1 MMRSCMRALTLSA
14 MFNVVV
20 GNMFLLADINWG
32 SKESGLSVGQDVQF
46 NVGSGG
52 MDVRGTLALAD
63 GLSSLT
69 GSAVDFSAGLL
80 DVNGLRA
87 LINATYS
94 PDAAAYTLEQGYLHA
109 QDGASFSTIAVKGT
123 GNEITGVLHVSK
135 GIVLQTVGNQHAA
148 LSLGIQNSLEAD
160 ITLNSGTLALTNDLT
175 LAKGVKIVG
184 PGTVDKNNFRLI
196 VNPADHTDWA
206 HQITFVDGT
215 GVDQL
220 QTSVVNTINNIT
232 NNFNTINN
240 YSTTLTNSLI
250 QQQGGTSVV
259 VQLPAGSS
267 FVPEETP
274 IVIAID
280 ATIDGAGGDMTF
292 ANASADSPSLFQVA
306 DGKTVTLR
314 NIRLCNIT
322 EKTFQLGTG
331 SVVELGENVSLELG
345 GSTFVTN
352 GMFKI
357 IPTQAGDANI
367 VHLRGANGRKLFVLS
382 PTDSNQTT
390 LFDLNGNS
398 LAVQEV
404 EIVGSSFIAANGDAA
419 SVALAGNAV
428 LDIENSSALNIDV
441 EDTGNVLALTQDG
454 LTLSGA
460 ISFDGLAAEN
470 TLAVRFVLND
480 PITDKTVTMI
490 DDQGDLAYLPVKKG
504 NPLVIFDG
512 DSGLFLYN
520 QSALAGLIFE
530 DQSVTIANGLNS
542 NTNAFVIDQNSYLMA
557 LDLEILGH
565 PVKQNSA
572 RFVLEARSLTGAG
585 IDQGF
590 IRAQRAARDM
600 RSRRPKT
607 AFAQGCAKRRA
618 LRPIAKPRPVAPVQT
633 SKEKVQAAIAKMKK
647 NNARLSARTRSFA
660 ENEMLDMEEMD
671 ELLVRSLSIP
681 VAYQRRVV
689 DTVSSNA
696 VPEIGTALYQGAR
709 IANFETV
716 STSAFTIT
724 LQDGAE
730 LTQKAGTTLLID
742 KTHFVNVIGVGNRVV
757 VTGDATIDLG
767 SLGFDHNAG
776 LIIEC
781 EKLGVTAPTI
791 TLSGAL
797 DLAEG
802 ASLQLRGNGRVVLTD
817 GTSLMLNGTADN
829 QAAVSLGKGI
839 DVAIA
844 ASGTAYV
851 GGIGRFEVVDNA
863 VLRVDQNAA
872 LHVAD
877 LPAALA
883 AGKTHAVDVAI
894 AQGGKLL
901 VAMTTDNAKG
911 AVRFIGNGEVS
922 FAIDRAE
929 AVVGKNGVIAFNV
942 DGSNAPRRGWL
953 KSFALKL
960 ASLRLYGSL
969 ILGPN
974 KLDDK
979 YADFMTTFEMLQAT
993 IDGGGSIIGRKQ
1005 DPLRLTV
1012 TDETAT
1018 VKDKQFVAK
1027 AQVAV
1032 PADFVGF

>member
-1 MMRSCMRALTLSA
+1 MRALTLSA

-80 DVNGLRA
+80 DINGLRA

-109 QDGASFSTIAVKGT
+109 QDGVSFSTIDVKGRS
-123 GNEITGVLHVSK
+123 NEITGVLHVSK
-135 GIVLQTVGNQHAA
+135 GIVLHTVGNKHAA
-148 LSLGIQNSLEAD
+148 LSLGIQNSLGAD
-160 ITLNSGTLALTNDLT
+160 VTLNGGTLALTNDLT

-196 VNPADHTDWA
+196 VNPADQTDWA
-206 HQITFVDGT
+206 RQITFVDGT
-215 GVDQL
+215 GIDQL

-250 QQQGGTSVV
+250 QQQGGTTVV

-267 FVPEETP
+267 FVPSDTP
-274 IVIAID
+274 IVIAVNAI
-280 ATIDGAGGDMTF
+280 IDGAGGDMTF

-306 DGKTVTLR
+306 DGKTVSLR

-331 SVVELGENVSLELG
+331 SVVEFGENVSLELG

-367 VHLRGANGRKLFVLS
+367 VHMRGANGRKLFVLS
-382 PTDSNQTT
+382 PTDANQTT

-398 LAVQEV
+398 LAVQDV

-419 SVALAGNAV
+419 SVALEGNAV

-470 TLAVRFVLND
+470 TLAVRFILNE
-480 PITDKTVTMI
+480 PIMDKTVTMI
-490 DDQGDLAYLPVKKG
+490 DDQGDLTYLPVKKG

-520 QSALAGLIFE
+520 QSSLAGLIFE

-542 NTNAFVIDQNSYLMA
+542 NTNAFVIDQNSYLMG

-565 PVKQNSA
+565 PIKQNSA

-618 LRPIAKPRPVAPVQT
+618 LRPVAKPRPVAPVQT

-647 NNARLSARTRSFA
+647 NNARLSARTRSFD
-660 ENEMLDMEEMD
+660 ENEMLDIEDVE

-681 VAYQRRVV
+681 VDYQRKIV
-689 DTVSSNA
+689 DTASSNA
-696 VPEIGTALYQGAR
+696 VPEIGSALYQGAR

-742 KTHFVNVIGVGNRVV
+742 KTHFVNVIGVGNRLV
-757 VTGDATIDLG
+757 VTGDAIIDLG

-781 EKLGVTAPTI
+781 VQLGVTAPTI

-851 GGIGRFEVVDNA
+851 GGSGRFEVVDNA

-894 AQGGKLL
+894 ARGGKLL
-901 VAMTTDNAKG
+901 VALNTGSAAG

-929 AVVGKNGVIAFNV
+929 AIVGKNGVIAFNV

-979 YADFMTTFEMLQAT
+979 YADFMTSFEMLQAT

-1018 VKDKQFVAK
+1018 ARDKQFVAK
-1027 AQVAV
+1027 DEVAV
-1032 PADFVGF
+1032 PAAFVGF